1 MVDGLVLTALDCAW
15 GHWERAAKGPH
26 RPFSDP
32 EYLKAVAGLPWR
44 WDDWIPAGL
53 FGRGLDAAWW
63 GRLVDAMDDLG
74 RFGLSDTAIVRR
86 DLMDG
91 EESMLAIRDDWEW
104 ADFEACELS
113 NPHMPDPYECVVNDL
128 RLLAEDMDKE
138 PRRMGGLVRY
148 DTAYALAGFKYLTFK
163 EDDDE

>member
-1 MVDGLVLTALDCAW
+1 MG
-15 GHWERAAKGPH
+15 EAAKEPR

-53 FGRGLDAAWW
+53 FGRGFNAAWW
-63 GRLVDAMDDLG
+63 GRLVAAMDDLG

-86 DLMDG
+86 QLMEPFG
-91 EESMLAIRDDWEW
+91 ESVLAIRDDWEL
-104 ADFEACELS
+104 ADFETCELS
-113 NPHMPDPYECVVNDL
+113 DPHMPDPYECVVNDL

-138 PRRMGGLVRY
+138 PRHMGGLVRY
-148 DTAYALAGFKYLTFK
+148 DTAYALAGFEYLTFRK
-163 EDDDE
+163 D

>member
-1 MVDGLVLTALDCAW
+1 M
-15 GHWERAAKGPH
+15 
-26 RPFSDP
+26 
-32 EYLKAVAGLPWR
+32 AGLPWR

-53 FGRGLDAAWW
+53 FGRGLNAAWW

-91 EESMLAIRDDWEW
+91 EESVLAIRDDWEL

-113 NPHMPDPYECVVNDL
+113 APYECVVNDL